1 MAFRR
6 RSRIALCLLGVIIV
20 RPVGASAPNGVF
32 KIPPVKIPLDIQGQP
47 VALTARATLTLSSQT
62 GGLRIVARELNGDLS
77 ELQHNLTG
85 LLSSPTGQG

>member
-1 MAFRR
+1 VAFRR

-47 VALTARATLTLSSQT
+47 VAL
-62 GGLRIVARELNGDLS
+62 RIVARELNGDLS